1 MDKLIASLPQWV
13 VYYSHSCDI
22 KVGIELGMVAG
33 LLPFV
38 IAAYVGVI
46 FFLRIDNEWSALYVA
61 AASWAISNTLRCLF
75 GAVKSRLKLPEDGAE
90 LRTKDA
96 FQIGLALAW
105 TMAFL
110 FYRIMFVISDSMIFY
125 YAMKFYEVRYH
136 VNIAVCVSV
145 SAIWLGI
152 DVLYNRTVFE
162 EVAPVATAAVTVT
175 TTTSPLPTQIPPV

>member
-22 KVGIELGMVAG
+22 NAGIELGMVTG

-38 IAAYVGVI
+38 ISAYGGVI
-46 FFLRIDNEWSALYVA
+46 FFLRIDDVWSALYVA
-61 AASWAISNTLRCLF
+61 AACWLISNTLRCLF
-75 GAVKSRLKLPEDGAE
+75 GAVKSRLKLPQDGAE

-105 TMAFL
+105 TMTFL
-110 FYRIMFVISDSMIFY
+110 FYRIMFVISDCMIFY
-125 YAMKFYEVRYH
+125 YAMKFYEVNYY
-136 VNIAVCVSV
+136 VNIAVCLSIATIGV
-145 SAIWLGI
+145 GI

-162 EVAPVATAAVTVT
+162 EVAPVAAAASAPA
-175 TTTSPLPTQIPPV
+175 SPLPPPEDVL